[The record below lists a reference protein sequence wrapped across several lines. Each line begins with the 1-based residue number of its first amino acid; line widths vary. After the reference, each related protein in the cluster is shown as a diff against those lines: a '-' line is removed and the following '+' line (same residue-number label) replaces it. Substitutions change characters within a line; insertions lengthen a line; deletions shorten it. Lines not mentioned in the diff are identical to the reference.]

1 MLDESCLDKELVLA
15 ATLLHLSA
23 SSLAKLGRKT
33 VVCSLIQEGIQARE
47 KPYWFWRLKQGMY
60 LTAGFECKILQ

>member
-33 VVCSLIQEGIQARE
+33 VVCSLIQEGIQAHE
-47 KPYWFWRLKQGMY
+47 KPY
-60 LTAGFECKILQ
+60 

>member
-1 MLDESCLDKELVLA
+1 MLA

-23 SSLAKLGRKT
+23 SSLAKLGGKT
-33 VVCSLIQEGIQARE
+33 VVCSLIQEGIQAHE
-47 KPYWFWRLKQGMY
+47 ESYWFQGLKRGMY